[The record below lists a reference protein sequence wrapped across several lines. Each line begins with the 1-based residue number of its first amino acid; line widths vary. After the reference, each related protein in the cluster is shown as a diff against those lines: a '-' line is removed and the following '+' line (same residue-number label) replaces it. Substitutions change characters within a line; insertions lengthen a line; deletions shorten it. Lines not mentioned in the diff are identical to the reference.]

1 MYCALEVM
9 VLTVALPLGGD
20 DQELGEDDYDFARS
34 LPSVAY
40 SISPVPSILDDP
52 GLHEE
57 AVEHETEQLK
67 SKRTVHEAG
76 ISAEVERKKK
86 DRIAQQV
93 FDATLIL
100 SRNEKMLPAV
110 QVGVPK
116 LDLVSDL
123 FRLPSLGRLAH
134 IENTMHDETLN
145 RQATTGLS
153 GPLPFTKRRLL
164 TAKLA
169 KSDDELLTSAL
180 RKLRSLVLYWPE
192 DSKLGRALLTSA
204 GAVVG
209 EDVLQQSLKDCF
221 AGKAV
226 ATLVKRAADFTR
238 FAEWMIQTGR
248 GRPLNPTEADLYGYI
263 SMLRAN
269 GAGATAGESFLSAWR
284 FMVHTV
290 GAGQAANNDL
300 ISGRVL
306 GASKDLVSKKRA
318 LHQAPPLTA
327 DMVWKLEGLM
337 AAPMSQRFKAI
348 LGFLLFCLY
357 SCCRFGDGARA
368 HEPTLSQF
376 QHIILVETACSEY
389 KTATGERR
397 AVLLPLVA
405 LGSGLSGSGWALSW
419 MAARRASG
427 LIGKTFLMP
436 ADAENSDHW
445 LDRRMTTAEG
455 SYWLK
460 DLLVLAGLKEHEA
473 SGFSTH
479 SLKATLLSW
488 AAKSATFDLQE
499 RLILG
504 HHLDEETKM
513 AVTYSRDAIAATMVK
528 VYRMLETVRQGIFDP
543 DASRAER
550 IAMATGLSHLATHLP
565 EKNEMELDLEE
576 RLCKEM
582 ERAGQCETDVE
593 EDGADIQPVKI
604 PEESQSFARS
614 DFPPVESTHCVVH
627 RLSGIVHCMET
638 SDSLLCGRRM
648 SLNMKPIDFP
658 WEDRATH
665 EFCEQCNRAL
675 YR

>member
-1 MYCALEVM
+1 
-9 VLTVALPLGGD
+9 
-20 DQELGEDDYDFARS
+20 
-34 LPSVAY
+34 
-40 SISPVPSILDDP
+40 
-52 GLHEE
+52 
-57 AVEHETEQLK
+57 
-67 SKRTVHEAG
+67 
-76 ISAEVERKKK
+76 
-86 DRIAQQV
+86 
-93 FDATLIL
+93 
-100 SRNEKMLPAV
+100 
-110 QVGVPK
+110 
-116 LDLVSDL
+116 
-123 FRLPSLGRLAH
+123 
-134 IENTMHDETLN
+134 
-145 RQATTGLS
+145 
-153 GPLPFTKRRLL
+153 
-164 TAKLA
+164 
-169 KSDDELLTSAL
+169 
-180 RKLRSLVLYWPE
+180 
-192 DSKLGRALLTSA
+192 
-204 GAVVG
+204 
-209 EDVLQQSLKDCF
+209 
-221 AGKAV
+221 
-226 ATLVKRAADFTR
+226 
-238 FAEWMIQTGR
+238 
-248 GRPLNPTEADLYGYI
+248 
-263 SMLRAN
+263 
-269 GAGATAGESFLSAWR
+269 
-284 FMVHTV
+284 
-290 GAGQAANNDL
+290 
-300 ISGRVL
+300 
-306 GASKDLVSKKRA
+306 
-318 LHQAPPLTA
+318 
-327 DMVWKLEGLM
+327 
-337 AAPMSQRFKAI
+337 
-348 LGFLLFCLY
+348 
-357 SCCRFGDGARA
+357 
-368 HEPTLSQF
+368 LSQF

-427 LIGKTFLMP
+427 LVGKTFLMP
-436 ADAENSDHW
+436 ADAENNDHW

-460 DLLVLAGLKEHEA
+460 DLLVLSGLKEPEA

-528 VYRMLETVRQGIFDP
+528 VYRMLETVRRGIFDP

-576 RLCKEM
+576 RLRKEM

-614 DFPPVESTHCVVH
+614 DFPPVESEHCVVH

-638 SDSLLCGRRM
+638 SDSLFCGRRM

>member
-1 MYCALEVM
+1 MK
-9 VLTVALPLGGD
+9 
-20 DQELGEDDYDFARS
+20 S
-34 LPSVAY
+34 LPSVAC
-40 SISPVPSILDDP
+40 SISPVPSIADDF
-52 GLHEE
+52 GLHEG
-57 AVEHETEQLK
+57 AVEPEKEPLK
-67 SKRTVHEAG
+67 RKCNVF
-76 ISAEVERKKK
+76 EVEINAEEERRRRT
-86 DRIAQQV
+86 RIAQQV

-100 SRNEKMLPAV
+100 GRNEKMLPAV
-110 QVGVPK
+110 PVGVPK
-116 LDLVSDL
+116 LDWVSDL
-123 FRLPSLGRLAH
+123 FRLPALGRLAH
-134 IENTMHDETLN
+134 IENAMHDETLN
-145 RQATTGLS
+145 RQAATGVN

-169 KSDDELLTSAL
+169 KLDDDLLTSAL
-180 RKLRSLVLYWPE
+180 RKLRNLVLYWPE

-238 FAEWMIQTGR
+238 FAEWMIQSGR

-263 SMLRAN
+263 SMLRST

-290 GAGQAANNDL
+290 GAGQAVNNDL

-306 GASKDLVSKKRA
+306 GASKDLFAKKRP

-327 DMVWKLEGLM
+327 DMVWKLEDLM
-337 AAPMSQRFKAI
+337 TAPISQRFKVI

-368 HEPTLSQF
+368 HEPNLSQF

-397 AVLLPLVA
+397 SVLLPLVA
-405 LGSGLSGSGWALSW
+405 LGSGLSGLGWALSW

-427 LIGKTFLMP
+427 LTGHVFLMP
-436 ADAENSDHW
+436 ADAEHSDHW

-460 DLLVLAGLKEHEA
+460 DLLVLAGLKESEA
-473 SGFSTH
+473 SGISTH

-488 AAKSATFDLQE
+488 VAKSATFDLQE

-528 VYRMLETVRQGIFDP
+528 VYRMLETVRKGIFDP

-550 IAMATGLSHLATHLP
+550 IAMATGLNHLATHLP

-576 RLCKEM
+576 RLQKEM
-582 ERAGQCETDVE
+582 ERAEQCETDVD
-593 EDGADIQPVKI
+593 EDGAEIQPVKI
-604 PEESQSFARS
+604 PGESQSGTRS
-614 DFPPVESTHCVVH
+614 DFPPVESAHCVVH

-658 WEDRATH
+658 WEERATH
-665 EFCEQCNRAL
+665 EFCEQCNKAL

>member
-1 MYCALEVM
+1 M
-9 VLTVALPLGGD
+9 VLTVALPFGGD
-20 DQELGEDDYDFARS
+20 DQELDEEDYGFVKS
-34 LPSVAY
+34 LPSVAC
-40 SISPVPSILDDP
+40 SISPVPSIADDF
-52 GLHEE
+52 GLHEG
-57 AVEHETEQLK
+57 AVEPEKEPLK
-67 SKRTVHEAG
+67 RKCNVFDVEINAEEERRRRT
-76 ISAEVERKKK
+76 
-86 DRIAQQV
+86 RIAQQV

-100 SRNEKMLPAV
+100 GRNEKMLPAV

-116 LDLVSDL
+116 LDWVSDL
-123 FRLPSLGRLAH
+123 FRLPALGRLAH
-134 IENTMHDETLN
+134 IENAMHDETLN
-145 RQATTGLS
+145 RQAATGVN

-169 KSDDELLTSAL
+169 KSDDDLLTSAL
-180 RKLRSLVLYWPE
+180 RKLRNLVLYWPE

-238 FAEWMIQTGR
+238 FAEWIIQSGR

-263 SMLRAN
+263 SMLRST
-269 GAGATAGESFLSAWR
+269 GA
-284 FMVHTV
+284 
-290 GAGQAANNDL
+290 
-300 ISGRVL
+300 
-306 GASKDLVSKKRA
+306 
-318 LHQAPPLTA
+318 
-327 DMVWKLEGLM
+327 
-337 AAPMSQRFKAI
+337 
-348 LGFLLFCLY
+348 
-357 SCCRFGDGARA
+357 
-368 HEPTLSQF
+368 
-376 QHIILVETACSEY
+376 
-389 KTATGERR
+389 GERR
-397 AVLLPLVA
+397 SVLLPLVA

-427 LIGKTFLMP
+427 LTGHVFLMP
-436 ADAENSDHW
+436 ADAEHSDHW

-460 DLLVLAGLKEHEA
+460 DLLVLAGLKESEA

-488 AAKSATFDLQE
+488 VAKSATFDLQE

-528 VYRMLETVRQGIFDP
+528 VYRMLETVRKGIFDP

-550 IAMATGLSHLATHLP
+550 IAMATGLNHLATHLP

-576 RLCKEM
+576 RLQKEM
-582 ERAGQCETDVE
+582 ERAEQCETDVD
-593 EDGADIQPVKI
+593 EDGAEIQPVKI
-604 PEESQSFARS
+604 PGESQSGTRS
-614 DFPPVESTHCVVH
+614 DFPPVERAHCVVH

-658 WEDRATH
+658 WEERATH
-665 EFCEQCNRAL
+665 EFCEQCNKAL

>member
-1 MYCALEVM
+1 
-9 VLTVALPLGGD
+9 
-20 DQELGEDDYDFARS
+20 
-34 LPSVAY
+34 
-40 SISPVPSILDDP
+40 
-52 GLHEE
+52 
-57 AVEHETEQLK
+57 
-67 SKRTVHEAG
+67 
-76 ISAEVERKKK
+76 
-86 DRIAQQV
+86 
-93 FDATLIL
+93 LIL
-100 SRNEKMLPAV
+100 GRNEKMLPAV

-116 LDLVSDL
+116 LDWVSDL
-123 FRLPSLGRLAH
+123 FRLPALGRLAH
-134 IENTMHDETLN
+134 IENAMHDETLN
-145 RQATTGLS
+145 RQAATGVN

-169 KSDDELLTSAL
+169 KSDDDLLTSAL
-180 RKLRSLVLYWPE
+180 RKLRNLVLYWPE

-238 FAEWMIQTGR
+238 FAEWMIQSGR

-263 SMLRAN
+263 SMLRST
-269 GAGATAGESFLSAWR
+269 GA
-284 FMVHTV
+284 
-290 GAGQAANNDL
+290 
-300 ISGRVL
+300 
-306 GASKDLVSKKRA
+306 
-318 LHQAPPLTA
+318 
-327 DMVWKLEGLM
+327 
-337 AAPMSQRFKAI
+337 
-348 LGFLLFCLY
+348 
-357 SCCRFGDGARA
+357 
-368 HEPTLSQF
+368 
-376 QHIILVETACSEY
+376 
-389 KTATGERR
+389 GERR
-397 AVLLPLVA
+397 SVLLPLVA

-427 LIGKTFLMP
+427 LTGHVFLMP
-436 ADAENSDHW
+436 ADAEHSDHW

-460 DLLVLAGLKEHEA
+460 DLLVLASLKESEA

-528 VYRMLETVRQGIFDP
+528 VYRMLETVRKGIFDP

-550 IAMATGLSHLATHLP
+550 IAMATGLNHLATHLP
-565 EKNEMELDLEE
+565 EKNEMELDLGE
-576 RLCKEM
+576 RLQKEM
-582 ERAGQCETDVE
+582 ERADQCETDVD
-593 EDGADIQPVKI
+593 EDGAEIQPVKI
-604 PEESQSFARS
+604 PEESQSGARS
-614 DFPPVESTHCVVH
+614 EFPPVESAHCVVH

-665 EFCEQCNRAL
+665 EFCEQCNKAL